1 MKDLKHKHQPKSNLQ
16 NSIIDFLKGKA
27 LEQQSFMDL
36 FPFLIYVGLLVM
48 FYISNSYRA
57 ERYVRDISA
66 VERELKDLRSEYI
79 TTKSQLMYKSKQTEV
94 ERVVATQGLSV
105 SNRQPF
111 IVTTKKK

>member
-66 VERELKDLRSEYI
+66 V
-79 TTKSQLMYKSKQTEV
+79 
-94 ERVVATQGLSV
+94 
-105 SNRQPF
+105 
-111 IVTTKKK
+111 